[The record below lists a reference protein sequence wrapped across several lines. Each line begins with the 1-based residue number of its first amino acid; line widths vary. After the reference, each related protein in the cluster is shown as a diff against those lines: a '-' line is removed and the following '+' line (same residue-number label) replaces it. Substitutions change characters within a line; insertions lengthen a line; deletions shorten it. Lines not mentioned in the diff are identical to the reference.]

1 MTITVILATIGGT
14 TLILTAAARIPS
26 ALAEF
31 LHACIPVV
39 TALREL
45 RTALNGRIPRSDS
58 AKAEHPPLPSPP
70 PP

>member
-14 TLILTAAARIPS
+14 TLILTAAARVPS

-31 LHACIPVV
+31 LRACIPAV

-45 RTALNGRIPRSDS
+45 RTALNGCTPRGDS
-58 AKAEHPPLPSPP
+58 AKAEHPPSASPP